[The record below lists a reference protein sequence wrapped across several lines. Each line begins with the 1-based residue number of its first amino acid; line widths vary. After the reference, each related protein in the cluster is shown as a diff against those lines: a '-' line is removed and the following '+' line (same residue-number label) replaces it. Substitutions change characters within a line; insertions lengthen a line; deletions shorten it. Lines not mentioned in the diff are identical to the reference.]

1 MKHETNW
8 STTPLDRTAMTNLAS
23 KAQQLKIRQFG
34 KDLVSAPGFEML
46 LDLYMQADPLP
57 RSLTALTAASSA
69 SERNALRIIHR
80 MVKRGLLLR
89 YRDPSDGRRKIVE
102 LSPEAII
109 ALDSF
114 FDHLV
119 TFVKPAHVKPAHPMH
134 SDQIHDQLDG

>member
-1 MKHETNW
+1 
-8 STTPLDRTAMTNLAS
+8 
-23 KAQQLKIRQFG
+23 
-34 KDLVSAPGFEML
+34 
-46 LDLYMQADPLP
+46 
-57 RSLTALTAASSA
+57 
-69 SERNALRIIHR
+69 

-119 TFVKPAHVKPAHPMH
+119 TFVKPAHVKPAHPIH